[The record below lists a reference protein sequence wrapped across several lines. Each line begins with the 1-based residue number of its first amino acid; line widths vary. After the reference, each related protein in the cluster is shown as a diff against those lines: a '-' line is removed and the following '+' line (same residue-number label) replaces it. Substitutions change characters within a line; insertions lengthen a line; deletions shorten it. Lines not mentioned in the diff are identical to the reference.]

1 MKASTHCLFKSL
13 AIAMLIATPAAAQ
26 KKYDVGASDTEIKI
40 GNMAPYSGPLSAYS
54 VIAKTEGAY
63 FNKINAEGGING
75 RKIKFISYDDA
86 YNPAKGVEQARKLV
100 ENDEVLLIFQSLGV
114 GAIAIRKYMNERKIP
129 QLFVAGGV
137 AAFGDPKNF
146 PWTIGFQPTFV
157 TEGRIFAKY
166 LLEHQPEGKI
176 GILYQDTD
184 LGRDYVKGFKAGL
197 GGKMRIVSERAHQA
211 SDPTIDSQM
220 TSLQLSGA
228 DIFFDQTTP
237 KFAVQAIRKAAALG
251 WKPTHVLN
259 SISASVGA
267 VFKPAG
273 LENSR
278 GILSAG
284 WLKDFNDPV
293 WKDDPALKEWSAFID
308 QYFSGADKTDGF
320 TVYGYVVA
328 QTLVHV
334 LKQCGD
340 DLTRENVMKEA
351 LNLKGLE
358 LSMLLP
364 GITVN
369 TGPADYFPVKQMQ
382 MFRFTGE
389 HAEYFGPVMDSQGM

>member
-1 MKASTHCLFKSL
+1 
-13 AIAMLIATPAAAQ
+13 
-26 KKYDVGASDTEIKI
+26 
-40 GNMAPYSGPLSAYS
+40 
-54 VIAKTEGAY
+54 
-63 FNKINAEGGING
+63 
-75 RKIKFISYDDA
+75 
-86 YNPAKGVEQARKLV
+86 
-100 ENDEVLLIFQSLGV
+100 
-114 GAIAIRKYMNERKIP
+114 MNERKIP

-197 GGKMRIVSERAHQA
+197 GGRMRIVSEQPHQA

-220 TSLQLSGA
+220 TSLQFSGA
-228 DIFFDQTTP
+228 DVFFDQTTP
-237 KFAVQAIRKAAALG
+237 KFTVQAIRKAAALG
-251 WKPTHVLN
+251 WKPTHLLN

-273 LENSR
+273 PENSR

-284 WLKDFNDPV
+284 WLKDANDPI
-293 WKDDPALKEWSAFID
+293 WKDDPAVKEGAAFVD
-308 QYFSGADKTDGF
+308 QYFPGADKTDGF
-320 TVYGYVVA
+320 SAYGYVVA

-358 LSMLLP
+358 LGMLLP

-389 HAEYFGPVMDSQGM
+389 HAEYFGPIIDSQGM